1 MMISPGAFYE
11 ERLEGKTTAE
21 IMAVIRSLKQEIG
34 RIKNIVENPNYDDMK
49 HFSPSERTQIFCLQ
63 LYLERAKMALIEAG
77 GTYTMSKAELKA
89 QEFDDNIPYI
99 NKIVFSIGGFF
110 NGHETKTF
118 TVDGDKVKRYV
129 DRSLITKPLDF
140 EDGQIEPIDK
150 EEFLEQFYDLHIG
163 EWRRKYDTSRYNIE
177 VLDGTQWELQIHFSN
192 GHKPVE
198 IYGDN
203 AYPYNFDRLL
213 EVLEIENEAWCD

>member
-1 MMISPGAFYE
+1 MMMLPETFYE
-11 ERLEGKTTAE
+11 RKLKGKTIAE
-21 IMAVIRSLKQEIG
+21 IMVVIRRLKQEIS
-34 RIKNIVENPNYDDMK
+34 RLKNIVENPNYEDMV
-49 HFSPSERTQIFCLQ
+49 HFHPSEKIQIFCNQ
-63 LYLERAKMALIEAG
+63 FYLKQAKMALIEAG

-89 QEFDDNIPYI
+89 QEFEDNIPYI
-99 NKIVFSIGGFF
+99 NKVVFSIGGFF

-140 EDGQIEPIDK
+140 EDGEINPIDK
-150 EEFLEQFYDLHIG
+150 EEFLDQIYDLHIG
-163 EWRRKYDTSRYNIE
+163 EWRRKYDTSRFNIE